1 MRAHRFSTFNSMLI
15 GAVYCVF
22 AVMAAN
28 GQTAPPNRGVLL
40 RQQAPTLLQSAA
52 GNGCTVGALQ
62 LRIRTGSD
70 DLRGGNNNLN
80 VQIHFADGSMQSAN
94 NLNKNANWPNNSINV
109 VQISLNKRIA
119 PNQIKSIT
127 LVHLAQAGNAT
138 SGDSFHAALAA
149 GGPPAAGVAMLAGV
163 QSEDNWDM
171 AEFQANA
178 LGNGSISVPL
188 ASSGDHVFT
197 GSNPSLDV
205 PAKANATC
213 PFAGQVTALEFS
225 FHTGNDDLRGGNDNV
240 NIVLNFADGSRQAEL
255 NANHS
260 QTWANETN
268 HQLSVVLN
276 HPVTLNQ
283 IKSVTR
289 ETTFTGGGGG
299 DNWNMDSVSISAFV
313 DGKITPVTTA
323 GFHRFSADWTGPKA
337 KTFTIALK

>member
-1 MRAHRFSTFNSMLI
+1 MTAHRFATFNSVLL
-15 GAVYCVF
+15 GAAYCVF
-22 AVMAAN
+22 AAIAN

-52 GNGCTVGALQ
+52 ANDCSVGALQ

-80 VQIHFADGSMQSAN
+80 VQIHFADGSMQAAN
-94 NLNKNANWPNNSINV
+94 NVNKNANWPNNSINI
-109 VQISLNKRIA
+109 VQVPLTKRVS
-119 PNQIKSIT
+119 PSQIKSIT
-127 LVHLAQAGNAT
+127 LVHLAQAGNGTTAGT
-138 SGDSFHAALAA
+138 FHAALAA

-178 LGNGSISVPL
+178 LGNGSVSVPI

-197 GSNPSLDV
+197 GSNPSLDI
-205 PAKANATC
+205 PSRPNATC
-213 PFAGQVTALEFS
+213 PSAGQVTALEFS
-225 FHTGNDDLRGGNDNV
+225 FNTGNDDLRGGNDNV
-240 NIVLNFADGSRQAEL
+240 NIVLNFADGSRQVEF

-260 QTWANETN
+260 QTWTNGSN

-276 HPVTLNQ
+276 RPVTLNQ
-283 IKSVTR
+283 IRSVTL
-289 ETTFTGGGGG
+289 ETTFGGGSGG

-313 DGKITPVTTA
+313 NGKINPVMTS
-323 GFHRFSADWTGPKA
+323 GFHRFSADLTGPKA

>member
-1 MRAHRFSTFNSMLI
+1 MRAYPFSRFNSVLL
-15 GAVYCVF
+15 GTAYCVF
-22 AVMAAN
+22 SAMAVN

-52 GNGCTVGALQ
+52 ASGCRVGALQ

-80 VQIHFADGSMQSAN
+80 VQIHFADGSMQPVN
-94 NLNKNANWPNNSINV
+94 NVNKNANWPNNSTNV
-109 VQISLNKRIA
+109 VTIPLSKPVA
-119 PNQIKSIT
+119 PNQIKDIT
-127 LVHLAQAGNAT
+127 LVHLAQAGNGT

-178 LGNGSISVPL
+178 LGNGTIDIPI
-188 ASSGDHVFT
+188 ASSGDHVFS

-205 PAKANATC
+205 PARPNAMC
-213 PFAGQVTALEFS
+213 PSAGQVTALEFS
-225 FHTGNDDLRGGNDNV
+225 FNTGNDDLRGGNDNLNV
-240 NIVLNFADGSRQAEL
+240 VLNFADGSRQVEF
-255 NANHS
+255 NANHG
-260 QTWANETN
+260 QTWTNGSN

-276 HPVTLNQ
+276 RPVTLNQ
-283 IKSVTR
+283 IKSITL
-289 ETTFTGGGGG
+289 ETTFGGGSGG

-313 DGKITPVTTA
+313 DGKINPVTTS
-323 GFHRFSADWTGPKA
+323 GFHRFSADLTGPKA